1 MNLSSLLNAP
11 VANQGLRPTGQIKK
25 IPADFI
31 VEEILGIEPENEG
44 EHLLLQIRKCQLN
57 SEDVARE
64 LQKYF
69 EVSDV
74 DVSYSGMKD
83 KQAVTEQWFSVRTSS
98 DAEGLPT
105 VSGAP
110 DKMLGATWGVLQSQR
125 HARKLRRG
133 AHKRNRFTLRI
144 RDLKCSSS
152 GSDAASDLIA
162 RNTNTVL
169 KNGFPNYF
177 GLQRFGIDGANLRK
191 AEQHFNNP
199 RRKIT
204 RTQRGFCYSAA
215 RSALFNLV
223 CAARV
228 KDQSFSTPMPGEP
241 MVLQGSRSHFINDGS
256 EEISARCDQFDI
268 HPSGPLW
275 GRGDSLCEDPYK
287 ASESNWL
294 EDCAL
299 FKDGLERAGLKQE
312 RRALRAIAHQ
322 LHCQVEDDTTVVL
335 QFELDK
341 SVYATVLMQELLEPC
356 VHVEQIVA
364 GNQNEQ

>member
-1 MNLSSLLNAP
+1 MSLSRLLHAP
-11 VANQGLRPTGQIKK
+11 VANPDQRPSGRIKQV
-25 IPADFI
+25 PSDFI
-31 VEEILGIEPENEG
+31 VEEILGIEPENDG

-64 LQKYF
+64 LQKF
-69 EVSDV
+69 FNVRDV
-74 DVSYSGMKD
+74 DVSYSGIKD
-83 KQAVTEQWFSVRTSS
+83 KQAVTEQWFSVCTPR
-98 DAEGLPT
+98 DAQGLPA
-105 VSGAP
+105 VSGEP
-110 DKMLGATWGVLQSQR
+110 DQMPGATWGVLQSQR
-125 HARKLRRG
+125 HGRKLRRG

-144 RDLKCSSS
+144 RDLATPGSSS
-152 GSDAASDLIA
+152 SKALDLIA
-162 RNTNTVL
+162 RNADTVVE
-169 KNGFPNYF
+169 NGFPNYF
-177 GLQRFGIDGANLRK
+177 GSQRFGIDGANLRK

-228 KDQSFSTPMPGEP
+228 NDQSFTTPIPGEP
-241 MVLQGSRSHFINDGS
+241 MMLQGSRSHFTNDGS
-256 EEISARCDQFDI
+256 AQIATRCDQFDI

-275 GRGDSLCEDPYK
+275 GRGATLGEDPYK
-287 ASESNWL
+287 TSETKWL
-294 EDCAL
+294 EDYAL

-322 LHCQVEDDTTVVL
+322 LHYKVEDDATVVL

-356 VHVEQIVA
+356 V
-364 GNQNEQ
+364 NL